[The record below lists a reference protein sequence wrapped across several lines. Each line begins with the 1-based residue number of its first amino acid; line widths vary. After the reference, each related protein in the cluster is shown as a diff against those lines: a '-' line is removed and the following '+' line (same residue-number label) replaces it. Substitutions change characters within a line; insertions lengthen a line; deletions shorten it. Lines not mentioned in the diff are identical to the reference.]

1 MLEAAADG
9 DQCCP
14 FFLPP
19 LHQVLDVYEARLKQ
33 SHYLAGSEFSL
44 ADLSHLPYTWAL
56 IHMAKI
62 SEPIDK
68 RPHVKARWEKISTRP
83 IWQKL

>member
-1 MLEAAADG
+1 MDAFAA
-9 DQCCP
+9 
-14 FFLPP
+14 FLSAFPRVQI
-19 LHQVLDVYEARLKQ
+19 QVLDVYEARLKQ
-33 SHYLAGSEFSL
+33 SPYLAGSEFSL